1 MGVRLYLQLD
11 SNQYHLD
18 REVRSQTLS
27 DSSKAVACLRLCKY
41 LVDRRLHHVIAKITF
56 TDKVFEGVTPSIL
69 VLTLTPI
76 CTHNPFSATFITL
89 RNLRLRGQIAFCK
102 IKRKD

>member
-18 REVRSQTLS
+18 REVRSQTIS

-41 LVDRRLHHVIAKITF
+41 LVDRRLHHVICKITF

-69 VLTLTPI
+69 VLILTLSVRTILFQLPSLPLG
-76 CTHNPFSATFITL
+76 TS
-89 RNLRLRGQIAFCK
+89 
-102 IKRKD
+102 D

>member
-27 DSSKAVACLRLCKY
+27 DSSKAVTCLRLCKY
-41 LVDRRLHHVIAKITF
+41 LVDRRLHHVICKITF

-69 VLTLTPI
+69 VLTLTLSVRTILFQLPPSPLG
-76 CTHNPFSATFITL
+76 TS
-89 RNLRLRGQIAFCK
+89 
-102 IKRKD
+102 D